1 MYDAERQLL
10 TALRRAL
17 LHLHKTLLD
26 WERVAYDRQRGER
39 TPPGELLSIV
49 MRDPQFAWLHPLS
62 ELIVRIDTMLD
73 VEHPEPH
80 AEVEAIV
87 RQARAL
93 IAPDAESSGYG
104 QRYHTALQDHPDAVV
119 AHGQVAAL
127 LKQAGKKEKK
137 ETPPH

>member
-1 MYDAERQLL
+1 MDDAERQLL
-10 TALRRAL
+10 TELRRVL

-26 WERVAYDRQRGER
+26 WERVAYDRRHGR

-49 MRDPQFAWLHPLS
+49 MRDPHFAWLHPVS

-73 VEHPEPH
+73 VEHPEPR
-80 AEVEAIV
+80 VEMDAIL

-93 IAPDAESSGYG
+93 IAPDASGSGYA

-119 AHGQVAAL
+119 AHGQVAAV
-127 LKQAGKKEKK
+127 LKQVGKKD
-137 ETPPH
+137 TLH

>member
-1 MYDAERQLL
+1 MTDTERQLL
-10 TALRRAL
+10 ADLRRGL

-26 WERVAYDRQRGER
+26 WERVAYDRRHGR
-39 TPPGELLSIV
+39 SSPPGELLSIV

-73 VEHPEPH
+73 VEHPEPR

-93 IAPDAESSGYG
+93 VAPTPAAGVYAE
-104 QRYHTALQDHPDAVV
+104 RYHAALQELPDAVV
-119 AHGQVAAL
+119 AHGQVSGV
-127 LKQAGKKEKK
+127 LKRAPK
-137 ETPPH
+137 ETTH

>member
-1 MYDAERQLL
+1 MYDAERELL

-26 WERVAYDRQRGER
+26 WERVTYERQRGGR
-39 TPPGELLSIV
+39 TPPGELLAIV
-49 MRDPQFAWLHPLS
+49 MRDPHFAWLHPLS

-80 AEVEAIV
+80 AEVDAIL
-87 RQARAL
+87 RQARTL
-93 IAPDAESSGYG
+93 IAPDAEGSAYA
-104 QRYHTALQDHPDAVV
+104 QRYHTALQDHADAVV

-127 LKQAGKKEKK
+127 LKQVGKKD
-137 ETPPH
+137 TPPH

>member
-26 WERVAYDRQRGER
+26 WERAAYERQQGER
-39 TPPGELLSIV
+39 TRPGELLSIV
-49 MRDPQFAWLHPLS
+49 MRDPHFAWLHPLS

-80 AEVEAIV
+80 AEVDAILK
-87 RQARAL
+87 QARTL
-93 IAPDAESSGYG
+93 IAPDAAGSPYA
-104 QRYHTALQDHPDAVV
+104 QRYHTALQDHADAVV

-127 LKQAGKKEKK
+127 LKQSGKK
-137 ETPPH
+137 ETPPR